1 VSDAAPEDSP
11 KADAAEGAA
20 GSAEV
25 VSLDA
30 FRKKN

>member
-1 VSDAAPEDSP
+1 VSDAASEESS
-11 KADAAEGAA
+11 KADAAEGAP